1 MKCGDPIR
9 LEHIQTGKNL
19 HSHDVR
25 SPLSH
30 MNEVSGFGTN
40 GEGDLGD
47 DWVAECWDGQQ

>member
-1 MKCGDPIR
+1 MKCGDLIR

-40 GEGDLGD
+40 GEGDSSD
-47 DWVAECWDGQQ
+47 NWVTECWDGQK